1 MVKRII
7 NWFVFGIFFA
17 LVPLIIYIL
26 LSYICDIQIDLKN
39 CIPELLFFTIMISAT
54 CLWDVNDMKKLIK
67 EDVAFNLFFVALLI
81 LIIFSAILYGSIQL
95 QNINDSMIIMSLEK
109 TYTFSVLMSIFS
121 ATLGT
126 IIQIVLSRIEVH
138 NG

>member
-1 MVKRII
+1 MGKRITSWLI
-7 NWFVFGIFFA
+7 FGIFFA

-39 CIPELLFFTIMISAT
+39 CIPELLFFTIMICAT

-67 EDVAFNLFFVALLI
+67 ADMVFNLFFAALII
-81 LIIFSAILYGSIQL
+81 LIVFSAILYGSIQL
-95 QNINDSMIIMSLEK
+95 QNMNDKMLIMSLDK
-109 TYTFSVLMSIFS
+109 TYSFSMLMSIFS

-126 IIQIVLSRIEVH
+126 IIQIVLSRIEVQ